1 MAEIIPI
8 EWFLRSPSK
17 SKSKS
22 KKVELVTV
30 EKSLVDTL
38 KTNKKLFDN
47 LEKNYSN
54 FVKDYDLL
62 KLNQSILNY
71 IKKYKLLD
79 IKLRL
84 TKEDKEAM
92 TSRFQILLNRMILD
106 NRKKYSEIYNY
117 LYHELLIFII
127 ENDIKKGKEAEKL
140 SLLMAQNF
148 LDLLLYSEIVRSFY
162 RVFIG
167 NSNEK
172 KTREELNEEL
182 KTLSLVEKLLK
193 EKLEIVEKHLLVL
206 IRRLITGGK

>member
-22 KKVELVTV
+22 KKVELVKV
-30 EKSLVDTL
+30 DKSLINTIKKNNKLIEGL
-38 KTNKKLFDN
+38 KKTYN
-47 LEKNYSN
+47 N
-54 FVKDYDLL
+54 FVKDTDLL
-62 KLNQSILNY
+62 KLNQTILDY
-71 IKKYKLLD
+71 TKHYDFLETKQ
-79 IKLRL
+79 RL

-92 TSRFQILLNRMILD
+92 ITRFQVLLNRIVLE
-106 NRKKYSEIYNY
+106 NRKIYSEIYN
-117 LYHELLIFII
+117 LLNRELALFIV
-127 ENDIKKGKEAEKL
+127 ENEIKRGKEVERL

-148 LDLLLYSEIVRSFY
+148 LDLLLYSEIVGSFY
-162 RVFIG
+162 KVFIG

-172 KTREELNEEL
+172 KTKEELNEEL

-193 EKLEIVEKHLLVL
+193 EKIVLVEKHLLVL